1 MCSGLEQK
9 ATETQLLP
17 EYTLLHML
25 FFFFL
30 LMHIWV
36 IFLIIVKRQVW
47 QVWLY
52 DNNENLEMLVDSFEA
67 VNMVTENANGRFA
80 F

>member
-25 FFFFL
+25 FFL

-52 DNNENLEMLVDSFEA
+52 GNNENLEMLVDSFEA
-67 VNMVTENANGRFA
+67 VNIVTENANGRFA

>member
-25 FFFFL
+25 FSHAHL
-30 LMHIWV
+30 SYISNYSKKTSLAG
-36 IFLIIVKRQVW
+36 LIIW
-47 QVWLY
+47 
-52 DNNENLEMLVDSFEA
+52 
-67 VNMVTENANGRFA
+67 
-80 F
+80 